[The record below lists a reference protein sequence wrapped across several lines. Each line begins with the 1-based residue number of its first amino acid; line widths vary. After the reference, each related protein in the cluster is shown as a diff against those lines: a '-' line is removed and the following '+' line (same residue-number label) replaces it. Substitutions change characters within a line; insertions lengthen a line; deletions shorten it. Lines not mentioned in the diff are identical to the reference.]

1 MDGAELQILIYWWES
16 GSRRRALLQ
25 KRPFEGE
32 EALFDKNCLLFPVA
46 VFASRIA
53 NRVLLAF
60 CDGCHSLALAASHT
74 VGARARP
81 LFFALL
87 GKKFTHT
94 SAKTFK
100 KEVGQ
105 FIANGTGFPVLIC
118 WGAGFSPSV
127 SLARSTSLVRGRHSS
142 CVTLQVKMEHKKEVQ
157 HGKHSRPPSD
167 EGGGAEGDG
176 GRDFL
181 YLNTPTNPNL
191 SFKI

>member
-1 MDGAELQILIYWWES
+1 M
-16 GSRRRALLQ
+16 Q
-25 KRPFEGE
+25 KAPP
-32 EALFDKNCLLFPVA
+32 LPVA

-60 CDGCHSLALAASHT
+60 CDGCQSLALAASHT

-81 LFFALL
+81 LFFALW
-87 GKKFTHT
+87 GKKFTHS

-157 HGKHSRPPSD
+157 HGKHSRPPP
-167 EGGGAEGDG
+167 EGEAIIRLPIRGSSRRRRVRGFDKPQFIIHILIYRGG
-176 GRDFL
+176 
-181 YLNTPTNPNL
+181 
-191 SFKI
+191 

>member
-1 MDGAELQILIYWWES
+1 MTKTASSFLLPFSHHASQIAFCSRSATRQCLPQANLQ
-16 GSRRRALLQ
+16 SRR
-25 KRPFEGE
+25 
-32 EALFDKNCLLFPVA
+32 
-46 VFASRIA
+46 SRGQ
-53 NRVLLAF
+53 
-60 CDGCHSLALAASHT
+60 DTSLALAASHT

-81 LFFALL
+81 LFFALQ
-87 GKKFTHT
+87 
-94 SAKTFK
+94 AKNSPSPPQKPSK

-127 SLARSTSLVRGRHSS
+127 AFGATSLVRGRHSS

-191 SFKI
+191 AFKF

>member
-1 MDGAELQILIYWWES
+1 MTKIASSFLLPFSHHASQIAFCSRSATRQCLPQANLQ
-16 GSRRRALLQ
+16 SRR
-25 KRPFEGE
+25 
-32 EALFDKNCLLFPVA
+32 
-46 VFASRIA
+46 SRGQ
-53 NRVLLAF
+53 
-60 CDGCHSLALAASHT
+60 DTSLALAASHT
-74 VGARARP
+74 VGTRARP

-87 GKKFTHT
+87 GKKFTRS

-191 SFKI
+191 AFKF